1 MTQTDIIATVA
12 CAISGV
18 AALFSGITLCQSAKA
33 NRRANQVSERG
44 LRIDLVDCRM
54 NIRNAFTLIMDEFE
68 AQRYGLADNYI
79 IQAKITFRDAG
90 IFFGNDVSEFLTELM
105 RQISTYSEIF
115 KTRTMGRLI
124 FDPQGDVREE
134 EQRLEQIRLWV
145 IAQRGPGNDMFDRIM
160 SVS

>member
-1 MTQTDIIATVA
+1 MA

-18 AALFSGITLCQSAKA
+18 AALFSGIALCQSAKA

-44 LRIDLVDCRM
+44 LRIDLVDYRM

-68 AQRYGLADNYI
+68 AQRYGPADNYI